1 MAISLQSGIF
11 DLRTSSSAAAYSDAI
26 VEKAQAGDA
35 GAFKLLYQKYH
46 RMVAR
51 LAYNITG
58 NQQDIE
64 DVTQETFL
72 QVHRSLKSFH
82 GDSKF
87 STWLYRLAINVS
99 MQYVRQHK
107 KTGKVTYPTDDFK
120 HYADD
125 SPSPEED
132 MHRAEKRRII
142 MDALEK
148 ISEKKRMVFVLHEL
162 HGIEAGE
169 IAKILKIPTLTV
181 RTRLFYAR
189 KAMYRILVKEPS
201 LTGNLNG
208 GEG

>member
-1 MAISLQSGIF
+1 M
-11 DLRTSSSAAAYSDAI
+11 RTSSSAAAYSDAL

-35 GAFKLLYQKYH
+35 GAFKQIYQKYH
-46 RMVAR
+46 GMVAR

-58 NQQDIE
+58 NQQDLE
-64 DVTQETFL
+64 DIIQETFL

-107 KTGKVTYPTDDFK
+107 KTAKVTYPTDDFGR
-120 HYADD
+120 YADD
-125 SPSPEED
+125 APSPEDD
-132 MHRAEKRRII
+132 MHRAEKRKII

-148 ISEKKRMVFVLHEL
+148 LSEKKRMVFILHEL
-162 HGIEAGE
+162 HGVEAGE
-169 IAKILKIPTLTV
+169 IARILKIPTLTV

-189 KAMYRILVKEPS
+189 KAIYRILVKEPS

-208 GEG
+208 AEG

>member
-1 MAISLQSGIF
+1 M
-11 DLRTSSSAAAYSDAI
+11 
-26 VEKAQAGDA
+26 EKAQAGDA
-35 GAFKLLYQKYH
+35 GAFKQIYQKYH
-46 RMVAR
+46 GMVAR

-58 NQQDIE
+58 NQQDLE
-64 DVTQETFL
+64 DIVQETFL

-107 KTGKVTYPTDDFK
+107 KTAKVTYPTDDFNR
-120 HYADD
+120 YADD

-142 MDALEK
+142 MDALDK
-148 ISEKKRMVFVLHEL
+148 ISEKKRVVFILHEL
-162 HGIEAGE
+162 HCIEAGE
-169 IAKILKIPTLTV
+169 IAKVLKIPTLTV

-189 KAMYRILVKEPS
+189 KAMYRILIKEPS
-201 LTGNLNG
+201 IIGNLKC